1 MASNKSSLKEKLI
14 SSSLSFTLFSVLVG
28 LITGAIAL
36 LIAGYNPLEA
46 YGVILRGIFSKPK
59 YIAWT
64 IIYATPLIMTGLSV
78 TFAFRTGLFNIG
90 AEGQFIIGALV
101 ATLIGYFL
109 NLPPVIHVIVVFLTA
124 AIASGIWGGIAG
136 YLKAKFGIH
145 EVIATIML
153 NWIALYLNTYIVM
166 LPGFKRPESE
176 SSYKILDSAS
186 TMILKGWKESEAGI
200 QWLSNHPILK
210 DIFKAPV
217 NWGFLIAI
225 LLAALVWYILNKT
238 TLGYELRSVGFNKYA
253 AEYGGIN
260 VDKSMV
266 TSMVIAGALAGIAGA
281 VQVTGYTECVS
292 KLAAMEGYGFDGIA
306 VSLIGGN
313 TAFGNIFAGL
323 LFGALKYAGPNIQF
337 ALNAPAEM
345 VDIVIGTIVFFIA
358 IPKFVK
364 MVFTTFAKERGEKN
378 VK

>member
-1 MASNKSSLKEKLI
+1 MDKNKSNFREKFL
-14 SSSLSFTLFSVLVG
+14 SSSFTFTLFSVLIG
-28 LITGAIAL
+28 LITGAIVL
-36 LIAGYNPLEA
+36 LIAGYNPIEA
-46 YGVILRGIFSKPK
+46 YGVILSGIFSKPK

-64 IIYATPLIMTGLSV
+64 IIYATPLIITGLSI

-101 ATLIGYFL
+101 ATLTGYFL
-109 NLPPVIHVIVVFLTA
+109 NLPPVIHVIVVFMA
-124 AIASGIWGGIAG
+124 AALAAGIWGGIAG
-136 YLKAKFGIH
+136 YLKARFGIH

-153 NWIALYLNTYIVM
+153 NWIALYLNTYIVTI
-166 LPGFKRPESE
+166 PGFKRPESE
-176 SSYKILDSAS
+176 SSYKILDTAS

-200 QWLSNHPILK
+200 QWLSKHPILK

-238 TLGYELRSVGFNKYA
+238 TLGYELRAVGFNKDA

-260 VDKSMV
+260 VKRSMV
-266 TSMVIAGALAGIAGA
+266 ISMVIAGALAGLAGA
-281 VQVTGYTECVS
+281 VHVTGYMECVS
-292 KLAAMEGYGFDGIA
+292 KLDIMEGYGFDGIA

-313 TAFGNIFAGL
+313 TAFGNIFAGI
-323 LFGALKYAGPNIQF
+323 LFGALKYAGPNIQYT
-337 ALNAPAEM
+337 LNAPSEM
-345 VDIVIGTIVFFIA
+345 VNIVIGTIVFFIA

-364 MVFTTFAKERGEKN
+364 MMLTTFVKERGENN